1 MEIKQLKRLLA
12 VVEWGSLAAAAPTLG
27 LTQQALGSSIANL
40 EKELGVTLFDRG
52 PGGVTT
58 PTAYGAMLAQHAKS
72 ILASAAR
79 AEEELTA
86 FRDARGGS
94 VRLGVGESFAPDVIA
109 RAVQALHAS
118 RPDVKITLFEDY
130 SEILLERLA
139 AGEIDFIAGSDDGS
153 LDQQLLRTPLYT
165 SRDVIIARAAH
176 PLAGRKN
183 LSLADLQPFTWM
195 APYSRP
201 SDAKVI
207 AQAFERAGLGAPS
220 RFIWTDAP
228 IVGIQLL
235 LLEDFVFMTSPAMVP
250 GALNDRALGDR
261 NGGIVKLD
269 IDEPSVERRAG
280 LTYRAATKLNP
291 SAMLLMDM
299 IRESARAYAGGRDH
313 ADVAAKADVS
323 DAA

>member
-1 MEIKQLKRLLA
+1 VEIKQLKRLLA

-58 PTAYGAMLAQHAKS
+58 PTAYGAMMVQHAKS

-79 AEEELTA
+79 AEEELRA

-94 VRLGVGESFAPDVIA
+94 VKLGVGESFAPDVVA

-153 LDQQLLRTPLYT
+153 LDQHLLRTSLYT
-165 SRDVIIARAAH
+165 SRDVIITRAAH

-183 LSLADLQPFTWM
+183 LTLADLQPFTWLV
-195 APYSRP
+195 PYSRP
-201 SDAKVI
+201 SDAKAI
-207 AQAFERAGLGAPS
+207 AQAFERAGLAPPS

-228 IVGIQLL
+228 IVGLQLL
-235 LLEDFVFMTSPAMVP
+235 LLEDFVIMTSPAMVQ
-250 GALNDRALGDR
+250 AALGDR
-261 NGGIVKLD
+261 PGAIVKLD

-280 LTYRAATKLNP
+280 LTYRAASKLNP
-291 SAMLLMDM
+291 SAMLLMAL
-299 IRESARAYAGGRDH
+299 ISESATAYAGQKAFA
-313 ADVAAKADVS
+313 ADVAKNADIS

>member
-1 MEIKQLKRLLA
+1 MEIRQLKRLLA

-27 LTQQALGSSIANL
+27 LTQQALGCSIANL

-58 PTAYGAMLAQHAKS
+58 PTAYGSMLAQHAKS

-79 AEEELTA
+79 AAEELTA

-94 VRLGVGESFAPDVIA
+94 VKLGVGESFAPDVVA

-153 LDQQLLRTPLYT
+153 LDQQLLRKPLYT
-165 SRDVIIARAAH
+165 SRDVIIARATH
-176 PLAGRKN
+176 PLAGRTN
-183 LSLADLQPFTWM
+183 LSLTDLQPFTWM
-195 APYSRP
+195 VPYSRP
-201 SDAKVI
+201 SDAQVI
-207 AQAFERAGLGAPS
+207 AQAFDRAGLAAPS

-228 IVGIQLL
+228 MVGTQLL
-235 LLEDFVFMTSPAMVP
+235 LLEDFIIMTSPAMVP
-250 GALNDRALGDR
+250 EALGDHQ
-261 NGGIVKLD
+261 GSIVKLD

-280 LTYRAATKLNP
+280 LTYRAASKLNP
-291 SAMLLMDM
+291 SAMLLMEM
-299 IRESARAYAGGRDH
+299 ICESAKAYVGDKSSVGPN
-313 ADVAAKADVS
+313 VNVS

>member
-1 MEIKQLKRLLA
+1 LR
-12 VVEWGSLAAAAPTLG
+12 
-27 LTQQALGSSIANL
+27 
-40 EKELGVTLFDRG
+40 
-52 PGGVTT
+52 
-58 PTAYGAMLAQHAKS
+58 
-72 ILASAAR
+72 
-79 AEEELTA
+79 A

-165 SRDVIIARAAH
+165 SRDVIFARASH

-183 LSLADLQPFTWM
+183 LKLADLQPFTWM
-195 APYSRP
+195 APHSRP

-207 AQAFERAGLGAPS
+207 AQAFERAGLAAPS
-220 RFIWTDAP
+220 QFIWTDAP
-228 IVGIQLL
+228 IVGLQLL
-235 LLEDFVFMTSPAMVP
+235 LLEDFIIMTSPAMIPAAFGDRP
-250 GALNDRALGDR
+250 GA
-261 NGGIVKLD
+261 IVKLD

-280 LTYRAATKLNP
+280 LTYRAASKLNP
-291 SAMLLMDM
+291 SAMLLMAL
-299 IRESARAYAGGRDH
+299 ISERAKGYVGQKAYDD
-313 ADVAAKADVS
+313 ALKKADIS

>member
-58 PTAYGAMLAQHAKS
+58 PTAYGAMLVQHAKS

-139 AGEIDFIAGSDDGS
+139 AGEIDFIAGSDDGG

-165 SRDVIIARAAH
+165 SRDVIVARAAH

-201 SDAKVI
+201 SDARAI
-207 AQAFERAGLGAPS
+207 AQAFERAGLAAPS

-235 LLEDFVFMTSPAMVP
+235 LLEDFVLMTSPAMVQ
-250 GALNDRALGDR
+250 GALGDGGDR
-261 NGGIVKLD
+261 HGGIVKLD

-280 LTYRAATKLNP
+280 LTYRAASKLNP

-299 IRESARAYAGGRDH
+299 IRESASAYAGGQSLS
-313 ADVAAKADVS
+313 ASKVY